1 MPIRGK
7 KKSQTEQEAK
17 ERARRKQWMDAEIE
31 KLTAEYMEKS
41 GGDLMKAAGFWF
53 EREEQKGRQPWP
65 ALEEGEAFIENMK
78 KDIFDTAQLQREM
91 REEEE
96 AVGRKPLLS
105 RQRTRTQGLGGS
117 KTAPAAPSVN
127 PKRQAGA
134 AEQSRHVPSA
144 TQLASSTAASFT
156 TPTKTV
162 VKPKTPP
169 AASSR
174 QPAPSN
180 ALRSAEM
187 LSTPLISTSPL
198 LPPPEKQVF
207 PSNNGRKGKRRPT
220 ETKKLLSDL
229 GAEWTVNV
237 TETGHRPC
245 VKRRRQNGSE

>member
-1 MPIRGK
+1 MSTRDK
-7 KKSQTEQEAK
+7 EKSQKEQEAK
-17 ERARRKQWMDAEIE
+17 ERTRRKQRMDTEIE

-41 GGDLMKAAGFWF
+41 GGDLMKAAGYWF

-65 ALEEGEAFIENMK
+65 GLEEGEAFIEDMK
-78 KDIFDTAQLQREM
+78 KDILDPAQLQREM

-105 RQRTRTQGLGGS
+105 RQRTRARGLGGS
-117 KTAPAAPSVN
+117 KTAPATPSVN

-134 AEQSRHVPSA
+134 AERSRHMPWA
-144 TQLASSTAASFT
+144 KQLACSTAANLT

-162 VKPKTPP
+162 VKPKTPA
-169 AASSR
+169 AASSK

-180 ALRSAEM
+180 ALQSAEM
-187 LSTPLISTSPL
+187 SSTPITSTSP
-198 LPPPEKQVF
+198 PPPPSEKQV
-207 PSNNGRKGKRRPT
+207 PPLNGRKGKRKPT

-229 GAEWTVNV
+229 GADWTINV